1 MKTVTFFCSFLI
13 TFTVLTDF
21 VSAQETTVPDID
33 ARRESVTVLEKHI
46 TQRQARLDGLLAEIK
61 TLGAKLESEVDE
73 IVGMVSGIRDSVE
86 SQVRVA
92 RLKADIVGGLKN
104 SVDTYVRHR
113 DRIHEQLR
121 LDNPSIP
128 RATLESDLK
137 VFLERIETRAAQIIM
152 IAESFTDPR
161 DLPKY
166 ERTGST
172 SWGRWSVQN
181 EKISDAWRQDR
192 KEGRHTASMQEQVI
206 AALRESVEHLEQR
219 NSLMSEKLKG
229 QNITA
234 AERELYAADL
244 DRNGELIESREAQ
257 IQSIQSSS
265 VSLDDIEP
273 LKRNAAH
280 ETELFVSSLRD
291 DLRKDFFAIFGK
303 YAELNKERAE
313 LHGFK
318 ENLAARKAW
327 LEAYDAKQAK

>member
-1 MKTVTFFCSFLI
+1 
-13 TFTVLTDF
+13 
-21 VSAQETTVPDID
+21 
-33 ARRESVTVLEKHI
+33 
-46 TQRQARLDGLLAEIK
+46 
-61 TLGAKLESEVDE
+61 
-73 IVGMVSGIRDSVE
+73 
-86 SQVRVA
+86 
-92 RLKADIVGGLKN
+92 LKADIVGGLRN
-104 SVDTYVRHR
+104 SVDTYVTHR

-166 ERTGST
+166 ERTNSS

-244 DRNGELIESREAQ
+244 DRNGDLIESREAQ